1 MSYFMELAKGIV
13 IGAAM
18 IIPGVSGGVLA
29 VIMGIYDKL
38 LKAVSNLF
46 KDFKKNFLYL
56 LPIGTGIILG
66 ILIFSKILKYMFDK
80 YPMPIRFAFMGFI
93 IGSIPILFRH
103 IKKKHGKF
111 NYSACG
117 IAFAFA
123 ICLAILD
130 KISFFGTIQTDNIA
144 DVSTIRL
151 LITGML
157 VAIGTI
163 VPGVSNFQLLL
174 LIGTYTPFLSA
185 IAAFTNPFGLEAN
198 VIINIAIMMV
208 GFIIGSILLIKLLSH
223 LIEKYYT
230 ISYSA
235 ISGFTIGSI
244 LIIYPG
250 LTFSSEGLISILL
263 LMIGIYV
270 STKLSMLEKE

>member
-1 MSYFMELAKGIV
+1 MELAKGIV

-29 VIMGIYDKL
+29 VVMGIYDKM
-38 LKAVSNLF
+38 LKALSNLF
-46 KDFKKNFLYL
+46 KDFKKNFIYL

-80 YPMPIRFAFMGFI
+80 YPMPIRFVFMGFI

-103 IKKKHGKF
+103 IKKKQGKF
-111 NYSACG
+111 NYTACG
-117 IAFAFA
+117 IAFTFA
-123 ICLAILD
+123 IGLAILD
-130 KISFFGTIQTDNIA
+130 KIDFFGSIQSDNIV

-151 LITGML
+151 FISGIFI
-157 VAIGTI
+157 AIGTI
-163 VPGVSNFQLLL
+163 VPGISNFQLLL
-174 LIGTYTPFLSA
+174 LIGTYTTFLNT
-185 IAAFTNPFGLEAN
+185 IAAFTNPFGLEVS
-198 VIINIAIMMV
+198 VITGMIPLIL
-208 GFIIGSILLIKLLSH
+208 GFIIGAFLLIKLLSH
-223 LIEKYYT
+223 LIEKHYT

-244 LIIYPG
+244 PIIYPG
-250 LTFSSEGLISILL
+250 LTFNSEGFISILL
-263 LMIGIYV
+263 LMLGIYA